1 MTKRASTG
9 FLQIEDADIPGFA
22 RASEGGFEVAPAYLA
37 GVIEQLR
44 GLRRHAKRVE
54 AAMAEA
60 APGGGGLDDPTEAFE
75 P

>member
-9 FLQIEDADIPGFA
+9 FLQIEDANIPDFA

-37 GVIEQLR
+37 GVIEHLR
-44 GLRRHAKRVE
+44 GLHRHAKRVA
-54 AAMAEA
+54 AAMTEA
-60 APGGGGLDDPTEAFE
+60 GADGDALDDPTEAFE